1 MHCFIALSLT
11 VASPYLRAFFGEG
24 HGLIIAMSELR
35 CTGNELRITDCERKS
50 NKTVHDMYTCILCG
64 ERLLTTEVY
73 LQYHIA
79 GTSGKHYI

>member
-35 CTGNELRITDCERKS
+35 CTGNELRITDCS
-50 NKTVHDMYTCILCG
+50 THKTFILLSMQWNRTDSLG
-64 ERLLTTEVY
+64 HRMRTHMTTLEV
-73 LQYHIA
+73 
-79 GTSGKHYI
+79 

>member
-35 CTGNELRITDCERKS
+35 CTGNELRITDCTFRSEPA
-50 NKTVHDMYTCILCG
+50 NANTLHD
-64 ERLLTTEVY
+64 
-73 LQYHIA
+73 A
-79 GTSGKHYI
+79 GVRCYQW

>member
-35 CTGNELRITDCERKS
+35 CTGNELRITDCTFNPNHECEHIDDAGVRCF
-50 NKTVHDMYTCILCG
+50 NG
-64 ERLLTTEVY
+64 E
-73 LQYHIA
+73 
-79 GTSGKHYI
+79 